1 MKLTERVFLVGSGRF
16 GFSISSQFDCHVY
29 LIDGGSELALIDAG
43 VGLEVERILANFSA
57 DGFDPLDIGKVL
69 LTHVHADHAGGAAD
83 LKERTNAA
91 VAIHEAEAELLEAA
105 DEDAIGL
112 PIAREDGYY
121 PDDYHMT
128 PCRPDIVL
136 TDGQELSVGDL
147 NVSVV
152 HCPGHS
158 KGAVCYAVSD
168 GGTKHLF
175 SGDTVFFDGEIGLLN
190 CVGSSLEDYRANVGK
205 LTGLGIDVLLP
216 GHLSVVLSGGQR
228 HLDTAVENLRRLMPP
243 PNAF

>member
-16 GFSISSQFDCHVY
+16 GFSISSEFDCHVY

-43 VGLEVERILANFSA
+43 VGLEVERILANVSA
-57 DGFDPLDIGKVL
+57 EGFDPLDIGKVL
-69 LTHVHADHAGGAAD
+69 LTHVHSDHAGGAAA

-91 VAIHEAEAELLEAA
+91 VAIHEAEAQLLESG

-121 PDDYHMT
+121 PDDYHMA
-128 PCRPDIVL
+128 PCRPDTVL
-136 TDGQELSVGDL
+136 SDGQEVSVGDL
-147 NVSVV
+147 SISVV
-152 HCPGHS
+152 HFPGHS
-158 KGAVCYAVSD
+158 KGAVCYGVSV

-175 SGDTVFFDGEIGLLN
+175 SGDTVFLNGEIGLLN

-216 GHLSVVLSGGQR
+216 GHLSVVLSRGQR
-228 HLDTAVENLRRLMPP
+228 HLDMAVENLRRLMPP